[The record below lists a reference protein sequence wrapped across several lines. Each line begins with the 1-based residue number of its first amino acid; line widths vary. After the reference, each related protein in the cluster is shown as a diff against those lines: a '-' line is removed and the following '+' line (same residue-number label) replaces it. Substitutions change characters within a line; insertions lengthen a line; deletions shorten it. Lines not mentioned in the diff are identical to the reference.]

1 MYQATLTKARE
12 VNRAHPNIHLLR
24 RVINA
29 VHSGSPDDS
38 HMAIRYAKFLGI
50 MVQIAVPVASSSP
63 DVASGEE
70 TGEGSHDTDHGGFE
84 EDAYVYTF
92 DNVAVEGVGDWD
104 ALLGLELTPDLF
116 TWWESMH
123 VQHAFTHVS

>member
-1 MYQATLTKARE
+1 
-12 VNRAHPNIHLLR
+12 
-24 RVINA
+24 
-29 VHSGSPDDS
+29 
-38 HMAIRYAKFLGI
+38 MAIRYAKFLGI
-50 MVQIAVPVASSSP
+50 MVQIAVPAASSGP

-70 TGEGSHDTDHGGFE
+70 RGEDSNNAEGSFE
-84 EDAYVYTF
+84 EVAYACTF

-123 VQHAFTHVS
+123 AQHAFTHPL